1 MEGEHASRLTDV
13 VSLKGEGLFQ
23 NTHSRIPN
31 QSQEGQEEFLGPGS
45 SHVPGT
51 GRKGMWEW
59 W

>member
-1 MEGEHASRLTDV
+1 MWSHS
-13 VSLKGEGLFQ
+13 KGRTFQ

-45 SHVPGT
+45 SRVPGT